1 MTPARLRKLFW
12 YGYFMYCTSS
22 TGNALSF
29 FAGSFALQALWCN
42 VHARTA
48 DECLCLSIGLVL
60 LVSPQRNCLLLL
72 GVCMATLYPFMMP
85 NAATGLQQ
93 GDITAMLTAHDIATD
108 YVEEQLAEHEEA
120 LMERYAA
127 YAQELEY
134 EEAQKE
140 DDVERYKRFLW
151 EVDEGYDPREERQY
165 DEDDDAA
172 EEGEET
178 QDDDDNEDTEKLQD
192 EASSSVYAV
201 DINDENLRVD
211 MASLDEA
218 HENLR
223 QQVQAA
229 GEVATLRTCGD
240 GACSVHAVLGTPND
254 FRELYHA
261 DARDWIATWPH
272 SINFL
277 SLFICFSCE
286 YCILICAL

>member
-1 MTPARLRKLFW
+1 
-12 YGYFMYCTSS
+12 MYCTSS

-108 YVEEQLAEHEEA
+108 YVDEQVAEHQKALIERYAVHAQELEHEEA
-120 LMERYAA
+120 QKDMDEERF
-127 YAQELEY
+127 
-134 EEAQKE
+134 
-140 DDVERYKRFLW
+140 KRFLW
-151 EVDEGYDPREERQY
+151 EADEGYDPREERQY

-211 MASLDEA
+211 MASLEQA

-254 FRELYHA
+254 FRELYYA

-272 SINFL
+272 SINL
-277 SLFICFSCE
+277 LALLICFSCE

>member
-1 MTPARLRKLFW
+1 
-12 YGYFMYCTSS
+12 MYCTSS

-48 DECLCLSIGLVL
+48 DDCLCLSIGLVL

-108 YVEEQLAEHEEA
+108 YVDEQLALYEEA
-120 LMERYAA
+120 HMERREA
-127 YAQELEY
+127 YAQEL
-134 EEAQKE
+134 
-140 DDVERYKRFLW
+140 DVERAEKEYLRSRW
-151 EVDEGYDPREERQY
+151 EVEEGYDPREERQY

-211 MASLDEA
+211 MASVEQA

-223 QQVQAA
+223 QQVQPA
-229 GEVATLRTCGD
+229 GGVATLRTCGD
-240 GACSVHAVLGTPND
+240 GACSVHAVLGTPD
-254 FRELYHA
+254 VFGELYHA
-261 DARDWIATWPH
+261 DARGWIATWPH
-272 SINFL
+272 STNFL
-277 SLFICFSCE
+277 ALLSCF
-286 YCILICAL
+286 